1 VTDRP
6 GRLLRRAFDLALRLY
21 PEAFRARFGVAMA
34 EAFVERVRARRQAR
48 GALPAAVFALAALL
62 NTAGH
67 GIAERRLEGSRRRW
81 THATPSGESMHRLL
95 HDIRHAVRSLSASRS
110 NTAIAVLTLA
120 LGIGVSSAVFSV
132 LDSVLWRPVPF
143 RDADRLVEIPNYEP
157 SRRMSY
163 QGMSRDVTLAWRR
176 ESDLFEQVEGVE
188 RVSLVYRGRLG
199 AEMIGGA
206 AVTPGLL
213 PLLGVAPIAGRAF
226 TGADGRA
233 GTDRRVLIS
242 ERFWE
247 AEFRRDSTVIGRP
260 IMLND
265 VPHTVVGVMPA
276 TFRYPTE
283 AQVVWLP
290 YNLEAPPPDRDRI
303 VGASVSAVLAP
314 VARLRAGLSFQ
325 RADEMT
331 QARGAALSEA
341 AGGSPALSARLFKLE
356 RGVDEGT
363 ERSLL
368 LLGGAV
374 VFLLLIVCA
383 NLANLA
389 LSRSLARVRDFAVRS
404 ALGASRAALVRET
417 LIENALVGAAG
428 AALGLLVTVGVLA
441 ATLAV
446 LPESITLWT
455 LNAIDLD
462 LRVAAFGVAAASV
475 TTLVFGLGPAFAAS
489 RISVTDGLRAD
500 ARTLT
505 GLVASRRV
513 RSVLVIAEVA
523 VSIVLLVGAA
533 LTTRSLLALYAVDRG
548 LDTTG
553 LVALRLGLPTA
564 GYAEPSARDRFTGAL
579 VSRLRTLPGVIGA
592 SAGGIPPEHGKVN
605 FGRIETDVDEA
616 DSREASEQ
624 TIVPLYEVRPDFFAT
639 LRIRIVEG
647 RTFGEDDVDGAI
659 IVNERFAQKYWPGT
673 PAVGSRFR
681 FEDQPWR
688 TVIGV
693 VGNVRRVQ
701 AESADALPQLYYR
714 LGDASGGAVP
724 VGPRSIIAEDRTV
737 VVRVD
742 DIAAVSDRLR
752 QTVHAVDPTV
762 VIRRVDVVEQ
772 LFADAIARPRLVVL
786 MMTVFAGCGLALAA
800 AGLYGALSWLV
811 AQRTREMGIRLAL
824 GARPRDV
831 GRLVFG
837 NGFGLAVVGLVLGL
851 AGAAALV
858 RVMQALLYEVEP
870 SDPVAILS
878 ACILLLSTAALAAWR
893 PARRAMRVDP
903 IALLRQE

>member
-1 VTDRP
+1 
-6 GRLLRRAFDLALRLY
+6 
-21 PEAFRARFGVAMA
+21 M
-34 EAFVERVRARRQAR
+34 
-48 GALPAAVFALAALL
+48 
-62 NTAGH
+62 
-67 GIAERRLEGSRRRW
+67 
-81 THATPSGESMHRLL
+81 
-95 HDIRHAVRSLSASRS
+95 
-110 NTAIAVLTLA
+110 
-120 LGIGVSSAVFSV
+120 
-132 LDSVLWRPVPF
+132 
-143 RDADRLVEIPNYEP
+143 
-157 SRRMSY
+157 
-163 QGMSRDVTLAWRR
+163 
-176 ESDLFEQVEGVE
+176 
-188 RVSLVYRGRLG
+188 
-199 AEMIGGA
+199 
-206 AVTPGLL
+206 
-213 PLLGVAPIAGRAF
+213 
-226 TGADGRA
+226 
-233 GTDRRVLIS
+233 
-242 ERFWE
+242 
-247 AEFRRDSTVIGRP
+247 
-260 IMLND
+260 
-265 VPHTVVGVMPA
+265 
-276 TFRYPTE
+276 
-283 AQVVWLP
+283 
-290 YNLEAPPPDRDRI
+290 
-303 VGASVSAVLAP
+303 
-314 VARLRAGLSFQ
+314 
-325 RADEMT
+325 
-331 QARGAALSEA
+331 
-341 AGGSPALSARLFKLE
+341 
-356 RGVDEGT
+356 
-363 ERSLL
+363 
-368 LLGGAV
+368 
-374 VFLLLIVCA
+374 
-383 NLANLA
+383 
-389 LSRSLARVRDFAVRS
+389 
-404 ALGASRAALVRET
+404 
-417 LIENALVGAAG
+417 
-428 AALGLLVTVGVLA
+428 GVLA

-462 LRVAAFGVAAASV
+462 LRVAAFGVAAAAV

-533 LTTRSLLALYAVDRG
+533 LTTRSLLELYAVDRG

-553 LVALRLGLPTA
+553 LVALRLGLPAA

-592 SAGGIPPEHGKVN
+592 SAGGIPPEDGKVN

-616 DSREASEQ
+616 DSRKASEQ

-647 RTFGEDDVDGAI
+647 RTFGEDDVDGAV
-659 IVNERFAQKYWPGT
+659 IVNERFAQRYWPGT
-673 PAVGSRFR
+673 PAVGRRFR

-800 AGLYGALSWLV
+800 AGLYGVLSWLV